1 LKGLKI
7 MGGVGTSC
15 WEAFTSTIFITEFKG
30 ETTVHSADADHMC
43 AGNVSREDILHQA
56 FKEKNIT

>member
-15 WEAFTSTIFITEFKG
+15 WGAFTSTIFITEFKG
-30 ETTVHSADADHMC
+30 ETTVHYVDHMC

-56 FKEKNIT
+56 FKETNIT